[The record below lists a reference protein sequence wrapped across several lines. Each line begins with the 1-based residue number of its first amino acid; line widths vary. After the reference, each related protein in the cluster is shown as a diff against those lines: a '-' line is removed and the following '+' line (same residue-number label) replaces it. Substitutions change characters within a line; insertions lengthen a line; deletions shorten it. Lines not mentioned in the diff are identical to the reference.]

1 MKSLLLLF
9 FLATVSHGMYGILSG
24 FNNVDRRTQFE
35 YFMTKFNKTYSTH
48 DYEYRYSVFCKNME
62 YADRHNS
69 QENRTYDMGMNQ
81 FTDMTH
87 KEFSSK
93 LLMNPING
101 ELHNRGPNT
110 HRYDMRELSSI
121 PTSMDWRSMGYVT
134 DVKDQGQC
142 GSCWAF
148 SAVGVIE
155 GQHAKVNKTLV
166 SLSEENVVDCSSSF
180 GNYGC
185 GGGWPE
191 AGMRYVINNSGIDTE
206 QSYPYTAGTSG
217 MGGNCSYNNNS
228 VGATLSKT
236 VNITSGSMADLYH
249 AIATVG
255 PISVA
260 LDAEYDFQ
268 MYSSGIFKSTACSNT
283 SLDHAL
289 VAVGYGVSANGQK
302 YIIIKNSWN
311 TVWGMDGYIYFSAD
325 IDNMCGVAT
334 TASYGLV

>member
-1 MKSLLLLF
+1 MKSVLFLLYLT
-9 FLATVSHGMYGILSG
+9 TVSYG
-24 FNNVDRRTQFE
+24 FENVDRHDQFNT
-35 YFMTKFNKTYSTH
+35 YMKTYNKSYSTNE
-48 DYEYRYSVFCKNME
+48 YEYRFNVFCKNME
-62 YADRHNS
+62 YVDKHNS
-69 QENRTYDMGMNQ
+69 QSNRTYDMGMNP

-87 KEFSSK
+87 SEFSSK
-93 LLMNPING
+93 WLMKPIDG
-101 ELHNRGPNT
+101 TQHNQGKHT
-110 HRYDMRELSSI
+110 HRYNMRELSNI

-134 DVKDQGQC
+134 DIKDQGHC

-155 GQHAKVNKTLV
+155 GQHAKVNQTLV
-166 SLSEENVVDCSSSF
+166 SLSEENIVDCSSSF

-185 GGGWPE
+185 EGGWPE
-191 AGMRYVINNSGIDTE
+191 AGMRYVINNTGIDTE
-206 QSYPYTAGTSG
+206 ESYPYTAGTSG
-217 MGGNCSYNNNS
+217 FGGNCSYNNNS

-249 AIATVG
+249 AMATIG

-289 VAVGYGVSANGQK
+289 VAVGYGVSKDGQK

-311 TVWGMDGYIYFSAD
+311 TNWGMDGYIYFSAD